1 MKSAKTLRQ
10 CFTEISVIS
19 FISITVVM
27 FTCFTLYSIKKTKVT
42 EESIQ
47 TDLNLNLNNQVNMFL
62 PSFLLPEQ
70 KQGMN
75 LLLERIKK
83 DESLDMAIVFSDKS
97 NIPKTFADCNLSD
110 TKAVTCASSDMSAT
124 AVIAPLK
131 DSDEHFGYF
140 LKAKKNASAA
150 SIMGLIQFAGIILL
164 ILGITF
170 ILIYYFISRLI
181 AKTMPLALDNLVRW
195 IESEINGKKDENIP
209 LYFKELGDIRVKISE
224 VIDRYN
230 RSRDQ
235 AIIGQ
240 VTSGIMHDIK
250 TPLQSIVTAAHLVS
264 EQEEHS
270 PKRLARLENL
280 FRMCANNLPLIGEI
294 IESTLDGNR
303 NIQIQKSKGNLRE
316 TVEASVR
323 YTKEFSRLR
332 KVSVEIDSPE
342 EVIAEY
348 DSLQFVRVMNNLL
361 KNGIEAASES
371 ENDHPTVR
379 ISINQAKDQTVKL
392 TIEDSGSGFAGPPE
406 KVFRAFGTTKM
417 RGTGLGLLITKKII
431 EAHDGVI
438 NASNSSVYGGARMEV
453 ILPTC
458 ERESV

>member
-27 FTCFTLYSIKKTKVT
+27 FTCFTLKKKKKTKVT

-83 DESLDMAIVFSDKS
+83 DESLDIAIVFNYKS
-97 NIPKTFADCNLSD
+97 NIPRAFADCNISD
-110 TKAVTCASSDMSAT
+110 TKAVTCASADMSTT

-181 AKTMPLALDNLVRW
+181 AKTMPLALDNLVKW

-209 LYFKELGDIRVKISE
+209 LYFKELGDIRVNIAE

-230 RSRDQ
+230 R
-235 AIIGQ
+235 
-240 VTSGIMHDIK
+240 
-250 TPLQSIVTAAHLVS
+250 
-264 EQEEHS
+264 
-270 PKRLARLENL
+270 
-280 FRMCANNLPLIGEI
+280 
-294 IESTLDGNR
+294 
-303 NIQIQKSKGNLRE
+303 
-316 TVEASVR
+316 
-323 YTKEFSRLR
+323 
-332 KVSVEIDSPE
+332 
-342 EVIAEY
+342 
-348 DSLQFVRVMNNLL
+348 
-361 KNGIEAASES
+361 
-371 ENDHPTVR
+371 
-379 ISINQAKDQTVKL
+379 
-392 TIEDSGSGFAGPPE
+392 
-406 KVFRAFGTTKM
+406 
-417 RGTGLGLLITKKII
+417 
-431 EAHDGVI
+431 
-438 NASNSSVYGGARMEV
+438 
-453 ILPTC
+453 
-458 ERESV
+458 